1 MCKVIEEMRK
11 QKFAEGKAEGKA
23 EGQKTLGLLISKLL
37 NAGRFADV
45 KAAAEDPVA
54 RKQLMIEFGIAGA

>member
-11 QKFAEGKAEGKA
+11 QEFAEGKAEGLNM
-23 EGQKTLGLLISKLL
+23 LGTLISKLL
-37 NAGRFADV
+37 TAGRIADA

-54 RKQLMIEFGIAGA
+54 RKQLMQEFGIAGA